1 MFLKLIVSFLTTE
14 AAKQLAVCAASAV
27 AKRTTTTVDDA
38 VVRLIANSL
47 GVACPIEHQ
56 ETK

>member
-27 AKRTTTTVDDA
+27 AKRTTNTVDDA
-38 VVRLIANSL
+38 AVRLIASTL
-47 GVACPIEHQ
+47 GVTCPVEHL
-56 ETK
+56 EGK